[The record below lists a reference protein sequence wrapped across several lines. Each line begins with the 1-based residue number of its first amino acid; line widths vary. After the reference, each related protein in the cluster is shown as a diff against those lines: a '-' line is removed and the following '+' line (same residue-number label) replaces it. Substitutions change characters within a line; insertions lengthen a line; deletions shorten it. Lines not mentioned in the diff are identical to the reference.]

1 VRLAIAV
8 LVVLATSACVAKHP
22 VQTASRPAARPS
34 VDSANISS
42 KDSVFFRDM
51 RRLVAQTDSLIKEL
65 RAIERK
71 RPN

>member
-1 VRLAIAV
+1 MRLAIAV
-8 LVVLATSACVAKHP
+8 LVVLASSACMAKHP
-22 VQTASRPAARPS
+22 VQTASRPTARPS
-34 VDSANISS
+34 SDSANVAS

-71 RPN
+71 SPN